1 MSEER
6 PEQVDQEFFVA
17 LINADMKTLDRV
29 VSRDFLMIDVMT
41 GSEVSKAALLEAIES
56 RSLRF
61 NHIDRAE
68 LKVRDFGKTAV
79 ITGRTKMFGSYAG
92 QPFRVNSRYSHVF
105 VRCDD
110 HWEMVSAQG
119 TQIAP
124 TSPGHQT
131 Q

>member
-1 MSEER
+1 MSEES
-6 PEQVDQEFFVA
+6 PEQVEHEFFVA
-17 LINADMKTLDRV
+17 LINADTKTLDRV
-29 VSRDFLMIDVMT
+29 LSRDFLMIDVMT
-41 GSEVSKAALLEAIES
+41 GSEVSKAALLEAIEA

-61 NHIDRAE
+61 EHIDRAE

-79 ITGRTKMFGSYAG
+79 ITGRTRMFGSYAG

-105 VRCDD
+105 VRGDD

-124 TSPGHQT
+124 TSA
-131 Q
+131 

>member
-6 PEQVDQEFFVA
+6 PEQVEQEFFVA
-17 LINADMKTLDRV
+17 LINADIKTLDRV

-41 GSEVSKAALLEAIES
+41 GSEVSKAALLEAIEA

-61 NHIDRAE
+61 KQIDRAE

-79 ITGRTKMFGSYAG
+79 ITGRTKMIGSYAG
-92 QPFRVNSRYSHVF
+92 QSFRVNSRYSHVF
-105 VRCDD
+105 VRSDD

-119 TQIAP
+119 RQIAP
-124 TSPGHQT
+124 TSV
-131 Q
+131 